1 MNVPLLTGLLLAG
14 VITLTG
20 GCDIKS
26 TASTKG
32 EAMKGIAVVNVQRI
46 FKDSAPAAQGREHL
60 EQVKVSLNEGA
71 DAINAVYGEKGSHP
85 SQGALQ
91 QGWQRLNLQYQA
103 EEQSV
108 NKSVADVLA
117 TTARD
122 WLKEHPDTVVLPS
135 TSVLAYGPQADMT
148 SEMIARMEN
157 VKPTFGDVPRVT
169 VTAPE
174 EPAAKGSAGGDKAP
188 GAAKKGDR
196 PVKAAKSKGA

>member
-14 VITLTG
+14 AIMLTG
-20 GCDIKS
+20 GCDTQS
-26 TASTKG
+26 TATKKG
-32 EAMKGIAVVNVQRI
+32 GMMKGLVVVNVQQVFR
-46 FKDSAPAAQGREHL
+46 SSMPASLGRAYL

-85 SQGALQ
+85 SRDVQQ
-91 QGWQRLNLQYQA
+91 QGVQKLNLQYQA

-108 NKSVADVLA
+108 NKIVAGVLA
-117 TTARD
+117 TTAQG
-122 WLKEHPDTVVLPS
+122 WLKEHPDTVVVPS
-135 TSVLAYGPQADMT
+135 SSVLAYGPQADIT

-174 EPAAKGSAGGDKAP
+174 DPAAKGSAP